1 MKPQTVPVLGG
12 QSITLR
18 TGALRGASILLTGVA
33 VATLAPLLA
42 LPLLGQSLDHV
53 GAGRWWLAALAAL
66 GAALC
71 AYAEIRTGVSGAR
84 AQERQLRER
93 LLRTYFASAAQGK
106 TSGPS
111 ASPPA
116 RYLALLTDSIERV
129 TEYRQVYWGATVA
142 SVVAPLLLVLYMATL
157 DWVAGL
163 TIFALVPLVPLIIW
177 FFFRFFRKVSGN
189 SRAARE
195 RLTVSY
201 LDALRQ
207 LTIIRLY
214 GAGQRVENSLRA
226 GGEANRQAVMKL
238 LAANQLVIIV
248 MDAVFL
254 VLLICWSVYVISWRA
269 SAGALTPQ
277 EAITALLLLPLLL
290 EPLAQVAGFFY
301 IGMGGRASQRVISRY
316 LASGTLGSGH
326 PGKSGRGHPGGQP
339 PQAAHQSPAT
349 QHQALTF
356 SASGQLPSSQSPQE
370 QQEANSTLDL
380 SAAISV
386 RGLSHTYGRGP
397 VLTDLNLDVPT
408 GARLAIMGPS
418 GVGKSTLLTLLA
430 GALPIQAGAIAVNG
444 KNLANMTAD
453 LRHQQAAVLTQ
464 RSWLVSGTLAD
475 NLRFAR
481 PEATD
486 DQLWQALASAHLAQD
501 VRTLPQGLATDV
513 GEEGSLLS
521 GGQAQRLALARALLS
536 GRKILLLDEPT
547 AHLDPASEQ
556 GIIQALT
563 QLGKDYT
570 LIMVTHRPSLLDLAD
585 SLLTLEAGQATL
597 TPLHQETPRG

>member
-1 MKPQTVPVLGG
+1 M
-12 QSITLR
+12 
-18 TGALRGASILLTGVA
+18 
-33 VATLAPLLA
+33 
-42 LPLLGQSLDHV
+42 
-53 GAGRWWLAALAAL
+53 
-66 GAALC
+66 
-71 AYAEIRTGVSGAR
+71 
-84 AQERQLRER
+84 
-93 LLRTYFASAAQGK
+93 
-106 TSGPS
+106 
-111 ASPPA
+111 
-116 RYLALLTDSIERV
+116 
-129 TEYRQVYWGATVA
+129 
-142 SVVAPLLLVLYMATL
+142 
-157 DWVAGL
+157 
-163 TIFALVPLVPLIIW
+163 
-177 FFFRFFRKVSGN
+177 
-189 SRAARE
+189 
-195 RLTVSY
+195 
-201 LDALRQ
+201 
-207 LTIIRLY
+207 
-214 GAGQRVENSLRA
+214 
-226 GGEANRQAVMKL
+226 
-238 LAANQLVIIV
+238 
-248 MDAVFL
+248 
-254 VLLICWSVYVISWRA
+254 
-269 SAGALTPQ
+269 
-277 EAITALLLLPLLL
+277 
-290 EPLAQVAGFFY
+290 
-301 IGMGGRASQRVISRY
+301 
-316 LASGTLGSGH
+316 
-326 PGKSGRGHPGGQP
+326 
-339 PQAAHQSPAT
+339 
-349 QHQALTF
+349 
-356 SASGQLPSSQSPQE
+356 
-370 QQEANSTLDL
+370 
-380 SAAISV
+380 
-386 RGLSHTYGRGP
+386 
-397 VLTDLNLDVPT
+397 LTDLNIDVPI

-597 TPLHQETPRG
+597 TSLHQETPRG